1 MTAYKNIHLNNTT
14 GVFIMKKIIYK
25 QERMILNAT
34 YENMLDIAE
43 VDYIQQVAT
52 INFDYLGETIPA
64 GMTYMLVDGEQVPL
78 YEEYL
83 EWIVTEVMEITITDN
98 DTEIHE
104 WQLEWELIEYE
115 PPYTPSYN
123 ASQMQYI

>member
-1 MTAYKNIHLNNTT
+1 
-14 GVFIMKKIIYK
+14 MKKIIYK
-25 QERMILNAT
+25 QERMILNTT

-43 VDYIQQVAT
+43 ADYIQQVAT
-52 INFDYLGETIPA
+52 SNFDYLGETIPA

-78 YEEYL
+78 CEEYL
-83 EWIVTEVMEITITDN
+83 EWIITEVMGITITDN

>member
-1 MTAYKNIHLNNTT
+1 
-14 GVFIMKKIIYK
+14 MKKIIYK

-34 YENMLDIAE
+34 YGNMLDIAE

-52 INFDYLGETIPA
+52 SDFDYLGEIIPA

-83 EWIVTEVMEITITDN
+83 EWIVTEVMGITITDN

-115 PPYTPSYN
+115 PTYAPSYN
-123 ASQMQYI
+123 RQQMQYV